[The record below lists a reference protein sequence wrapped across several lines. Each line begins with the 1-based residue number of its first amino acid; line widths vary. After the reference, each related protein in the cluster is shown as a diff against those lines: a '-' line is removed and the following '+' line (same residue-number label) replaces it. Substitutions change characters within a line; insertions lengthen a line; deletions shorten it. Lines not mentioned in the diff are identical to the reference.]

1 MIEAEKLGF
10 RYGGG
15 ADWIFRDHSFRL
27 PRGAITAILGPN
39 GRGKTTLL
47 KCILGLLTP
56 SEGRLAVDGITG
68 YVPQNLQSPFP
79 YKTFDIVLM
88 GRARHIGFFRHPTR
102 ADHDAAHD
110 AMARLSILDLADRP
124 FDRLSAGQQQLA
136 LIARA
141 LASRC
146 DLLVLDEPA
155 SALDFKNQAKVLQA
169 LARLSGESGLTVV
182 FTTHAPQHAVSIAH
196 TALLMFGAAAY
207 RHGPVDTT
215 VTDETLEALYGIPVR
230 KLLFQHDGR
239 DVRTVAP
246 VLV

>member
-10 RYGGG
+10 RYGGT
-15 ADWIFRDHSFRL
+15 DWIFRDHSFRL

-47 KCILGLLTP
+47 KCILGLIRPT
-56 SEGRLAVDGITG
+56 EGRLAVDGVKG

-102 ADHDAAHD
+102 ADHDAARD

-155 SALDFKNQAKVLQA
+155 SALDFRNQAKVLQA
-169 LARLSGESGLTVV
+169 LARLSGETGLTVV
-182 FTTHAPQHAVSIAH
+182 FTTHAPQHALSIAQS
-196 TALLMFGAAAY
+196 ALLMFGGATY
-207 RHGPVDTT
+207 RHGPVDVT
-215 VTDETLEALYGIPVR
+215 VTDENLEALYEIPVR
-230 KLLFQHDGR
+230 NLSFQHDGR
-239 DVRTVAP
+239 SVRTVAP

>member
-10 RYGGG
+10 RYGG

-47 KCILGLLTP
+47 KCILGLIRPT
-56 SEGRLAVDGITG
+56 EGRLVVDGVTG

-102 ADHDAAHD
+102 ADHD
-110 AMARLSILDLADRP
+110 RP
-124 FDRLSAGQQQLA
+124 FDRLRAGQQQLA

-155 SALDFKNQAKVLQA
+155 SALDFRNQAKVLQA
-169 LARLSGESGLTVV
+169 LARLSDETGLTVV
-182 FTTHAPQHAVSIAH
+182 FTTHAPQHALSIAQS
-196 TALLMFGAAAY
+196 ALLMFGGSTY
-207 RHGPVDTT
+207 RHGSVDAT
-215 VTDETLEALYGIPVR
+215 VTDENLEALYEIPVR
-230 KLLFQHDGR
+230 NLSFQHDGR
-239 DVRTVAP
+239 NVRTVAP

>member
-10 RYGGG
+10 RYGGT
-15 ADWIFRDHSFRL
+15 DWIFHDHSFRL
-27 PRGAITAILGPN
+27 PRSRITAILGPN

-47 KCILGLLTP
+47 KCILGLLKPT
-56 SEGRLAVDGITG
+56 EGNLAVDGVTG
-68 YVPQNLQSPFP
+68 YVPQNIQSPFP

-102 ADHDAAHD
+102 ADHDAARD
-110 AMARLSILDLADRP
+110 AMARLSILDLAERP

-146 DLLVLDEPA
+146 DVLVLDEPA
-155 SALDFKNQAKVLQA
+155 AALDFRNQAKVLQA
-169 LARLSGESGLTVV
+169 LARLSDETGLTVL
-182 FTTHAPQHAVSIAH
+182 FTTHAPQHALSIADS
-196 TALLMFGAAAY
+196 ALLMFGGGDY
-207 RHGPVDTT
+207 RYGSIEATI
-215 VTDETLEALYGIPVR
+215 TDANLEALYEIPVR
-230 KLLFQHDGR
+230 NIAFEHNGR

-246 VLV
+246 VLT